1 MKKYILLLILIFVCC
16 GKQSEKNQ
24 NVVSVLSDT
33 TEDTFLARINDTILV
48 SKLGINQNIWE
59 AYRFRF
65 GTLNSLVHNKREA
78 FYLENENPLFGN
90 ELQRKYKVKLF
101 KTQISKLLAQSNNK
115 EDSNSSIWLPLIE
128 EIKAQQQLP
137 NAKSTL
143 YLFSDLQ
150 ENTSWF
156 SIYNPKDKFQLEKNS
171 SKIVALF
178 LKQLDEQK
186 SNNSQL
192 KVVVVFQPRNQ
203 DEDASFTLMKGLY
216 KKLFNHLNIPIE
228 FTSNLTID

>member
-16 GKQSEKNQ
+16 GKQSEKSQ

-33 TEDTFLARINDTILV
+33 TEDTFLAKINDTILI
-48 SKLGINQNIWE
+48 SKLGVNQNIWE
-59 AYRFRF
+59 DYRFRF
-65 GTLNSLVHNKREA
+65 GSLNSLVHNKREA
-78 FYLENENPLFGN
+78 FYLEQENALLGN
-90 ELQRKYKVKLF
+90 ELQRKHKVKLF

-128 EIKAQQQLP
+128 EIKALQQLP

-186 SNNSQL
+186 NNNSQL

-203 DEDASFTLMKGLY
+203 DEDESFTLMKGLY

>member
-16 GKQSEKNQ
+16 GKQSEKSQ

-33 TEDTFLARINDTILV
+33 TEQTFLAKLNDTILV
-48 SKLGINQNIWE
+48 SKLGVNQNIWE

-65 GTLNSLVHNKREA
+65 GSLNSLFHNKREA
-78 FYLENENPLFGN
+78 FYLEKENALLGN
-90 ELQRKYKVKLF
+90 ELQRKHKVKLF
-101 KTQISKLLAQSNNK
+101 KTQISKLLTQSNNK

-128 EIKAQQQLP
+128 EIKALQQLP
-137 NAKSTL
+137 NANSTL

-156 SIYNPKDKFQLEKNS
+156 SIYNPKDKDQLEKNS
-171 SKIVALF
+171 SKIVELF
-178 LKQLDEQK
+178 LRQLDEQK
-186 SNNSQL
+186 SNNTQV

-216 KKLFNHLNIPIE
+216 KKLFNHLDIPIE